1 MYCCCWNNCSSFPLS
16 IFTLNANAV
25 HCRMARNE
33 AVEKLS
39 TTSTTTDSEEEEV
52 EQVEKKVSKRL
63 NLQVSEV
70 SSRLRF
76 GMK

>member
-1 MYCCCWNNCSSFPLS
+1 M
-16 IFTLNANAV
+16 NANAV

-39 TTSTTTDSEEEEV
+39 TTTDSEEEEV
-52 EQVEKKVSKRL
+52 EQAEKKVSKRL

-70 SSRLRF
+70 SSRLQF